1 MSYIQMA
8 RQIQMQNKMRE
19 RMMAMQLA
27 GAKEMF
33 NWLAS
38 FYGLATVA
46 MFAGYVLQK
55 SYLAEQ

>member
-1 MSYIQMA
+1 MA